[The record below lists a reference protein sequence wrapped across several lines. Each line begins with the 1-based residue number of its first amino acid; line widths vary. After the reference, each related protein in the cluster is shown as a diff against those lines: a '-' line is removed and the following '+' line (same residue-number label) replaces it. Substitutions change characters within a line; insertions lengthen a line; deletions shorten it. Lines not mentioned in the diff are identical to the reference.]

1 MALFFDLNPKP
12 AANDDDKRLF
22 QEAEPAGGGK
32 DNDTSTTDYTD
43 DKEAND
49 GDNSGAPGNA
59 SDGDSGDDPAGS
71 PEDYTLNDD
80 GTTGDSGED
89 QDQSEAEG
97 NPPEE
102 GSEGGGEDMGGGDD
116 GMGMA
121 SDGDGS
127 GGGGGEEGAED
138 GGEGSDASGGDD
150 FGGDDDDYGDSGGGE
165 NPDKIKELED
175 QLFAD
180 FNSAQRAIMSR
191 TLKKKYNSLFIMCD
205 DIIDRINDIPK
216 AMEHIKAIE
225 FVSLKLT
232 EIKDMLSDYL
242 YYTYNTKSYIEN
254 EIQYKRYIALLNQL
268 NRYIAKI
275 PTIKPDQ
282 G

>member
-1 MALFFDLNPKP
+1 MALFFDLQKP
-12 AANDDDKRLF
+12 VGPNDDDKRLF

-43 DKEAND
+43 DKDAAD
-49 GDNSGAPGNA
+49 GDDSGAAKDA
-59 SDGDSGDDPAGS
+59 SNGDGGDDPSDS

-89 QDQSEAEG
+89 QNPSEADN

-102 GSEGGGEDMGGGDD
+102 GSEGGGDDMGGGDD

-127 GGGGGEEGAED
+127 GGGGGSEGDE
-138 GGEGSDASGGDD
+138 GGGDDPEGSGGDD
-150 FGGDDDDYGDSGGGE
+150 FGNDDDDYGDGGGGE

-175 QLFAD
+175 ELFAD
-180 FNSAQRAIMSR
+180 FNAAQRTIMTR
-191 TLKKKYNSLFIMCD
+191 TLKKKYNKLFLMCD
-205 DIIDRINDIPK
+205 DIIERINDIPK
-216 AMEHIKAIE
+216 AMEHIQAIE

-242 YYTYNTKSYIEN
+242 YYTFNTKTYTEN
-254 EIQYKRYIALLNQL
+254 EIQYKRYIALLTQID
-268 NRYIAKI
+268 RFISKI
-275 PTIKPDQ
+275 PTIKPDK